1 MSIELGEKNPDDIA
15 YARTQAAAYVIVGDA
30 CSVLKSVNLSA
41 DAYAHALTFEKEN
54 RVIQV
59 CQIRRASHT

>member
-1 MSIELGEKNPDDIA
+1 MSLEFGEKNPDDIA

-30 CSVLKSVNLSA
+30 CSVLKNVNLSA

-59 CQIRRASHT
+59 CQFHRANHI